1 MKSLQITL
9 DGTFRSKTEKT
20 KGQIRYRYSVKGT
33 EENLEAYREAQGE
46 YYAETEDGVPL
57 FFTSQFLGKRSKI
70 QITDKGQ
77 IVSGSTEL
85 DMLNSLAMQYPALA
99 GTDAGMKMLRDML
112 GSMGTDSDNEPVI
125 NKTETEEESLDDLIP
140 EQPAD
145 QGA

>member
-20 KGQIRYRYSVKGT
+20 KGQIRYRYTVKGT
-33 EENLEAYREAQGE
+33 EENLEAYRDAQDE

-57 FFTSQFLGKRSKI
+57 FFTSQFLGKKSKI

-99 GTDAGMKMLRDML
+99 GTDAGMRMLRDML
-112 GSMGTDSDNEPVI
+112 GSLGNTSDDETI
-125 NKTETEEESLDDLIP
+125 SAKTETTEESLDDLIP
-140 EQPAD
+140 EQPANQED
-145 QGA
+145 